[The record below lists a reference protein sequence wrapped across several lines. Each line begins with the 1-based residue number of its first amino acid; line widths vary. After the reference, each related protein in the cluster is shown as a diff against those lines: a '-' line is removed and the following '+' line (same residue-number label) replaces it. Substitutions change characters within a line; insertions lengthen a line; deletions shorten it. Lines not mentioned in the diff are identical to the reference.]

1 MSATVGCC
9 LPGPSLYTPPRDDE
23 ARTARRGSGG
33 DSDSSLGPSALAQRS
48 ARLLAV
54 FLFITSFTFTTAAYS
69 AIAATG
75 SVHCRGQARA
85 VPTSRLVRSERGQK
99 STCFE
104 STNLLQP
111 AFGCAAAAGAPRRV
125 MSRRGRRHW
134 TNGLGRRRPCS
145 PALKTGRNGEL
156 VA

>member
-1 MSATVGCC
+1 MSAAVGCC
-9 LPGPSLYTPPRDDE
+9 LPGPSLYMPSRDYE
-23 ARTARRGSGG
+23 TRTARGGSGG

-54 FLFITSFTFTTAAYS
+54 LLFVTSVTYTTAANS

-85 VPTSRLVRSERGQK
+85 VPISRLARWETGQK
-99 STCFE
+99 STGLG

-125 MSRRGRRHW
+125 VSRWGRRHW
-134 TNGLGRRRPCS
+134 TNGLGQRRPCS
-145 PALKTGRNGEL
+145 AALKTGRNGEL